1 MSYTHIESPTPQE
14 IDTYIQAAREA
25 RARVIRG
32 WVVAAVHWLAHPH
45 LKAHAA

>member
-14 IDTYIQAAREA
+14 IDGYIRAAHEA

-32 WVVAAVHWLAHPH
+32 WVVAAAHWLAHPH
-45 LKAHAA
+45 FKAHTA